1 MIVYI
6 VQWSATEY
14 PSSWVSFLPT
24 PSALLCLATLLKG
37 GKPERL
43 PLVLPEEHFFPIS
56 SFSSR
61 LWKKTGHT
69 VSTAAWA
76 EMVGAS
82 RQLCLLEGLKYG
94 HLPVRTTPLP
104 ARVCCGRRLLHTP
117 VAFLNLSSY
126 SNGTVTQFLTPI
138 PLEDQVCVFLL
149 SRYSSGMR

>member
-24 PSALLCLATLLKG
+24 PSALLCLAILLKG

-82 RQLCLLEGLKYG
+82 WQLCLLEGRSPSSKI
-94 HLPVRTTPLP
+94 HPTPCPCLLWP
-104 ARVCCGRRLLHTP
+104 QAPSHTCGFSKSL
-117 VAFLNLSSY
+117 
-126 SNGTVTQFLTPI
+126 
-138 PLEDQVCVFLL
+138 FLL
-149 SRYSSGMR
+149 